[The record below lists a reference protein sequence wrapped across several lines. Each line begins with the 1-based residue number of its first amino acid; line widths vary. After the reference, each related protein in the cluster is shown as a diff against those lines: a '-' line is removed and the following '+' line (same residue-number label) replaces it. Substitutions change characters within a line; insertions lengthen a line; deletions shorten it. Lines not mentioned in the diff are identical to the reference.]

1 MSHKHPLNAQRIE
14 VAEREAKAL
23 DLRKA
28 GLTYD
33 QIGAQLG
40 GISRSRAAHIVRRAL
55 DRLVQEPGEELV
67 KLEVERLDM
76 LWRALLPKALA
87 GSPRHAEVAVR
98 VLESKRKLLGVDAPT
113 KTEAKLDVTVVEQDQ
128 TDREIE
134 QLLERMRDRDPD
146 PAAG

>member
-1 MSHKHPLNAQRIE
+1 MSHKHPVNAQRIE

-98 VLESKRKLLGVDAPT
+98 ILESKRKLLGVDAPV
-113 KTEAKLDVTVVEQDQ
+113 KVRSEVDVTIHDGI
-128 TDREIE
+128 DAEIE
-134 QLLERMRDRDPD
+134 QLMERMRERDPD
-146 PAAG
+146 PAASG